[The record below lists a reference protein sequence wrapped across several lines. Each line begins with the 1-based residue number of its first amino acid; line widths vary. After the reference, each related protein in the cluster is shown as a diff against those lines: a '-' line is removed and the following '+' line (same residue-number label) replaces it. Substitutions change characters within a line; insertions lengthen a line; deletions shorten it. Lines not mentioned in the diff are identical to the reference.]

1 MAQQTKQ
8 EQERESVAVVGGGL
22 VGSLLSVLLARRGID
37 VTLYERRPDPR
48 RVDAGGGRSINL
60 VVTSRGIEALRRLGL
75 ERDVLALSV
84 PVRGRMMH
92 SLDGRLTFQP
102 YGKDD
107 SECNHSISRARLN
120 DYLLSAAERDGVRV
134 RFEMRLVEA
143 EPDTGRLVF
152 AAPGGAQESVSAR
165 VVLGAD
171 GAASIV
177 RASLMRLPG
186 HVESIEMLEH
196 GYKELEIPA
205 APGGAFRLDE
215 RALHIWPRGGSM
227 MMALP
232 NPDGSF
238 TVTLYLPHRGP
249 RGFASL
255 DTEARLLELFRALFP
270 DSIPLIP
277 GLVREFFANPTG
289 ELGTVRCE
297 PWNHGGRTA
306 LVGDAAHAIVPFFG
320 QGMNCGF
327 EDCTVLD
334 ELLARHGGDLEVVL
348 PEYARLR
355 KREADAIADMALENF
370 VEMRDRVG
378 DAAFLLR
385 KQVEHA
391 LEQTMPREYRSRYS
405 MVAFS
410 LIPYSAAREAGR
422 IQDGILDELCRG
434 LRSADELDLER
445 ARRLVAERLT
455 PYLRTRSI
463 TLDY

>member
-1 MAQQTKQ
+1 MVETT
-8 EQERESVAVVGGGL
+8 QERDGVAVVGGGL
-22 VGSLLSVLLARRGID
+22 VGSLLAVFLARRGIA

-48 RVDAGGGRSINL
+48 RVGAGGGRSINL

-75 ERDVLALSV
+75 ERDVLALSM

-92 SLDGRLTFQP
+92 SVEGRLTFQP

-120 DYLLSAAERDGVRV
+120 EDLLSAAERAGVRL
-134 RFEMRLVEA
+134 RFDQRLVEA
-143 EPDTGRLVF
+143 EPRSGRLTF
-152 AAPGGAQESVSAR
+152 AVPGERQEVVSAR

-171 GAASIV
+171 GAASVV
-177 RASLMRLPG
+177 RASLVRLPG
-186 HVESIEMLEH
+186 HAESIEMLEH
-196 GYKELEIPA
+196 GYKELVIPPA
-205 APGGAFRLDE
+205 EGGGFRLDE

-238 TVTLYLPHRGP
+238 TVTLYLPHRGAH
-249 RGFASL
+249 GFEGL
-255 DTEARLLELFRALFP
+255 DTEARVLELFRSLFP
-270 DSIPLIP
+270 DAIPLIP
-277 GLVREFFANPTG
+277 GLPHEFFANPTG
-289 ELGTVRCE
+289 ELGTVRCG
-297 PWNHGGRTA
+297 PWNCGGRTA

-334 ELLARHGGDLEVVL
+334 ELLAHGGTELDRVL

-355 KREADAIADMALENF
+355 KGEADAIADMALENF

-378 DAAFLLR
+378 DAAFLVR
-385 KQVEHA
+385 KQVEHK

-434 LRSADELDLER
+434 LRSVDALDLDR
-445 ARRLVAERLT
+445 ARELVAERLT
-455 PYLRTRSI
+455 PFLCSRSI
-463 TLDY
+463 ALDY

>member
-1 MAQQTKQ
+1 MAQADRQ
-8 EQERESVAVVGGGL
+8 RDGVAIVGGGL
-22 VGSLLSVLLARRGID
+22 VGSLLAVFLARRGIA

-48 RVDAGGGRSINL
+48 LVGAGGGRSINL
-60 VVTSRGIEALRRLGL
+60 VVTSRGIAALRRVGL

-92 SLDGRLTFQP
+92 SVEGRLTFQP

-107 SECNHSISRARLN
+107 SECNHSISRGRLN
-120 DYLLSAAERDGVRV
+120 EYLLTAAERAGVRS
-134 RFEMRLVEA
+134 RFELRLVDA
-143 EPDTGRLVF
+143 DPRAGRLTF
-152 AAPGGAQESVSAR
+152 AAPGGTQEVVSAR
-165 VVLGAD
+165 VALGAD
-171 GAASIV
+171 GAASVV

-186 HVESIEMLEH
+186 HAESIEMLEH
-196 GYKELEIPA
+196 GYKELEIPPA
-205 APGGAFRLDE
+205 AGGAFRLDE

-249 RGFASL
+249 QGFAGL
-255 DTEARLLELFRALFP
+255 DSAARVQELFRALFP
-270 DSIPLIP
+270 DALPLIP
-277 GLVREFFANPTG
+277 GLDREFFSNPTG
-289 ELGTVRCE
+289 ELGTVRCG
-297 PWNHGGRTA
+297 PWNCAGRTA
-306 LVGDAAHAIVPFFG
+306 LVGDAAHALVPFFG

-334 ELLARHGGDLEVVL
+334 ELLERYGADFDALL

-355 KREADAIADMALENF
+355 KPEADAIADMALENF

-378 DAAFLLR
+378 DPAFLLR
-385 KQVEHA
+385 KQVEHR

-434 LRSADELDLER
+434 LRSADELDLDR
-445 ARRLVAERLT
+445 AQRLVAERLT
-455 PYLRTRSI
+455 PFLRARSI
-463 TLDY
+463 RLDY